1 MYIYVCDT
9 WVFMVYQ
16 WYINPGWI
24 PSAFQG
30 HRGCQ
35 EIALEKAG
43 AQPELGMALSISSEG
58 FFSGKAARHGRFQQ
72 QTWECSSTFGLFFA
86 PKIDQVVSESLGLS

>member
-1 MYIYVCDT
+1 MYIYIYMCDT
-9 WVFMVYQ
+9 WVFTVYQ

-58 FFSGKAARHGRFQQ
+58 FLFGQGGKA
-72 QTWECSSTFGLFFA
+72 WEIPATNMGMFIHLRIVFC
-86 PKIDQVVSESLGLS
+86 PKNRSGSQ